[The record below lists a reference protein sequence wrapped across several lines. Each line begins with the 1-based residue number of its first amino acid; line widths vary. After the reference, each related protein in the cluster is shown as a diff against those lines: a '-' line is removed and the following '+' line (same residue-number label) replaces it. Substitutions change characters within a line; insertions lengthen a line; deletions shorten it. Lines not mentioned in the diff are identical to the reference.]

1 MDVSIVY
8 INKLIDSKL
17 SETNNKLNKLI
28 NILTEFINNIDK
40 LYYFKDNIR

>member
-28 NILTEFINNIDK
+28 NILTEFINNIDIILTEK
-40 LYYFKDNIR
+40 